1 MNICQLEPKNEE
13 EIKKI
18 CIMDKDLVVEK
29 VLTANTIYIYDTCS
43 IIHHSKLDNVDYIVE
58 LIKRHKGIVLITWTV
73 LMELSNGKILD
84 KHLMFL
90 QNIKELGVD
99 LVLFQE
105 EFTYDCIRAA
115 YSYSI
120 EEVNQQLKYGICF
133 MKKLQGTI
141 ARYID
146 GLDTDYRGRLLRVD
160 SDKEEIRSFF
170 KKIRCNKVSKDSLAE
185 ELIFIVIILLQGIV
199 GDVVFISDDFKSSD
213 KFLRMTD
220 YISEQYGRKRISMYT
235 TAVLLYKLVREELA
249 VPEEG
254 RRILECSYPDKIKLY
269 ATDRYDLRIE
279 KKEVSVEQ
287 YIYLLETDK
296 EFRVYR

>member
-1 MNICQLEPKNEE
+1 MNIYQLEPKNEE

-73 LMELSNGKILD
+73 FMELSNGKILD
-84 KHLMFL
+84 KHFMFL

-105 EFTYDCIRAA
+105 EFTYDYIRAA